1 MFDIL
6 LSKDFSQIIY
16 FEEIIYNSL
25 TNDSYYAAH
34 LYFIGSSHPL
44 TAQWGSGQKSSTDT
58 LETFCKWLFT
68 SLTQNPLLYVSSFA
82 LGPCQPH

>member
-44 TAQWGSGQKSSTDT
+44 TAQ
-58 LETFCKWLFT
+58 
-68 SLTQNPLLYVSSFA
+68 
-82 LGPCQPH
+82 